1 MFFIIFPRNWLIGKV
16 NSWHV
21 CHFELFVPSPFRA
34 EFYNN
39 QSDMSWYKMIL
50 LLGQVSSLLP
60 CVHLNF
66 QRHLLFWADIVSWSR
81 EKTSKFLQD
90 WAQKRNVKLRDG
102 DHLNGKEL
110 FSLNPRL
117 LLLHFLFPP
126 SICQDLHDFLHASA
140 VCFCESNIVY
150 LSMRFPL
157 FFVCLNLV
165 SGWRPRRCSLV
176 AT

>member
-1 MFFIIFPRNWLIGKV
+1 M
-16 NSWHV
+16 SWH
-21 CHFELFVPSPFRA
+21 
-34 EFYNN
+34 
-39 QSDMSWYKMIL
+39 KMIL
-50 LLGQVSSLLP
+50 LLGQVSRLFP

-66 QRHLLFWADIVSWSR
+66 QRHLLIWAEDILSWSR
-81 EKTSKFLQD
+81 ETTSKFLQD

-102 DHLNGKEL
+102 DYLNGEEL
-110 FSLNPRL
+110 FNLNPRL
-117 LLLHFLFPP
+117 LLFLFPP

-157 FFVCLNLV
+157 LLVCLNLV
-165 SGWRPRRCSLV
+165 SGRRPRRCSLV